1 MSVRIF
7 GVVYE
12 CFVIEELIIN
22 YVMFGY
28 LVLVGLKLKNVNG
41 ILKLIMR
48 CKIMSSIGCVGG

>member
-48 CKIMSSIGCVGG
+48 CKIMSGIGCVGG